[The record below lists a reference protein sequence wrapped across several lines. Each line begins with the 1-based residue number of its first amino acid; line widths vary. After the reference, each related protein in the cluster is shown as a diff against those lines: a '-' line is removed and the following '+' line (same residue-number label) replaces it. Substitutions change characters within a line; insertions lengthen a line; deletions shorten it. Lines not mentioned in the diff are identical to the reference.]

1 MNKEKNTLDKS
12 CKGIICTWLPTVLL
26 QLVLNKRL
34 ICYGCGR
41 TIQEIEDAAEKRSPQ
56 KVSRG

>member
-12 CKGIICTWLPTVLL
+12 CKGIVCTWLPTVLL

-41 TIQEIEDAAEKRSPQ
+41 TIQEIEDATEKRSP
-56 KVSRG
+56 